1 VESGL
6 QWDAPNAWPPHI
18 YIVMQALLAMPS
30 NITKTPLPS
39 GGNGSFAALPSGQLG
54 MDESGLPPQ
63 PMNVGGSINATGKD
77 ADVNFANGTWHN
89 GGNATDGEGWRDALA
104 RGIANRYVGS
114 AICSYQATGGSV
126 PGVLPQLPPDQRITG
141 AENLTG
147 VLFEKFSVFDID
159 SGGRGGEYTVQAGFG
174 WTNGVALWASSRFG
188 KVLVAPVCPQI
199 VNGTDISPSGGSSG
213 NSPGGGSGGSVRNAL
228 PSALLAIAAMLVPLL
243 AL

>member
-1 VESGL
+1 VNTGL

-30 NITKTPLPS
+30 NISKSALPTND
-39 GGNGSFAALPSGQLG
+39 NGSFAALPAGQLG
-54 MDESGLPPQ
+54 IDEGSLPPQ
-63 PMNVGGSINATGKD
+63 PTNQGGNITATGKG

-104 RGIANRYVGS
+104 RGMANRYVAS
-114 AICSYQATGGSV
+114 AICSFQASGGSV

-147 VLFEKFSVFDID
+147 LLFEKFSVFDID

-174 WTNGVALWASSRFG
+174 WTNGVVLWASSRFG
-188 KVLVAPVCPQI
+188 NVLTAPVCPQL
-199 VNGTDISPSGGSSG
+199 VNGTDIPPAGGSSTG
-213 NSPGGGSGGSVRNAL
+213 SSTGGSAHNAL
-228 PSALLAIAAMLVPLL
+228 PLTALVMSIFVGGLM
-243 AL
+243 ALF